1 MNLVPTGLRAP
12 PQQHKQVVQALLIS
26 LIITSR
32 IKTLKYFWVYN
43 PLHTGK
49 IFWHPTFRLQSV
61 WRGIRTKFNTLTSI
75 LYHTEEISNK
85 TWSWKLW
92 DGMKYHGIME

>member
-12 PQQHKQVVQALLIS
+12 PQQHKQVVQYKK
-26 LIITSR
+26 IIWSK
-32 IKTLKYFWVYN
+32 IYFWLYN
-43 PLHTGK
+43 PLHIGK
-49 IFWHPTFRLQSV
+49 IFWHTTVGLHSI

-75 LYHTEEISNK
+75 LCHTEEISNK

-92 DGMKYHGIME
+92 DGMKYQGILE